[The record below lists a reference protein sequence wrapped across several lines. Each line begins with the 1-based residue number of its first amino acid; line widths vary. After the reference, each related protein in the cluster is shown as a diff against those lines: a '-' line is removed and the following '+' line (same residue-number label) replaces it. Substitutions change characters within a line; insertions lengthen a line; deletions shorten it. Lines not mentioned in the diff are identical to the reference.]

1 MVARKICFGLTAGRR
16 AGSTALKKQTDQ
28 SDRTDMTNQIAKI
41 AIALCMLLVPGA
53 VQAQKLVIAWTA
65 VSAFNSPFWV
75 MNDAGFY
82 KEEGL
87 DVDTI
92 YIASSP
98 IAAKAMLAGEIVISA
113 QNSQVIADAGLHGAD
128 LVAIGAT
135 VNIVPFYVMA
145 TPEIKSVMDLKGKV
159 VGVSRFGAATDFGM
173 RMFLGKYGLEA
184 HKDVTFIQ
192 IGGMPEIAAAL
203 SKRIIAAAP
212 MSYPMVYVAEQGGA
226 KVLANLV
233 KDEIPFVHLT
243 LTTTKRFLKEKRP
256 QAKAFLRA
264 YGKATHFIY
273 SRPAE
278 TRSIF
283 AKYTK
288 INDQRILDGSLKYGH
303 EFMEKV
309 PFVKAAGF
317 QVTLDEIAR
326 TNPKAKQA
334 KPQQFF
340 DNSLVQELVDEGF
353 FTKVWGKNPL

>member
-1 MVARKICFGLTAGRR
+1 MKKAIFFALVFTSILLGNR
-16 AGSTALKKQTDQ
+16 ADAE
-28 SDRTDMTNQIAKI
+28 
-41 AIALCMLLVPGA
+41 
-53 VQAQKLVIAWTA
+53 KLVIAWTA

-92 YIASSP
+92 YIPSSP
-98 IAAKAMLAGEIVISA
+98 IAAKATLAGETVISA
-113 QNSQVIADAGLHGAD
+113 QNSQVIADSGLQGAD

-145 TPEIKSVMDLKGKV
+145 APEIRTIADLKGKT

-173 RMFLGKYGLEA
+173 RMFLAKYGLAA
-184 HKDVTFIQ
+184 HRDVAFIQ
-192 IGGMPEIAAAL
+192 IGGMPEIATAL
-203 SKRIIAAAP
+203 SKKIIAAAP

-226 KVLANLV
+226 RILANLA

-243 LTTTKRFLKEKRP
+243 LTTTKRFLKDKRP
-256 QAKAFLRA
+256 QVKAFLRA
-264 YGKATHFIY
+264 YGKAVHFLFT
-273 SRPAE
+273 RKAE
-278 TRSIF
+278 SLAIF

-288 INDQRILDGSLKYGH
+288 IKDQKMLEGSLKYGY

-309 PFVKAAGF
+309 PFVKRAGF

-334 KPQQFF
+334 KPEQFF
-340 DNSLVQELVDEGF
+340 DNSLIQELVDEGF
-353 FTKVWGKNPL
+353 FAKLWGRNP

>member
-1 MVARKICFGLTAGRR
+1 VGIMKKAIFFALVFTSILLGNR
-16 AGSTALKKQTDQ
+16 ADAE
-28 SDRTDMTNQIAKI
+28 
-41 AIALCMLLVPGA
+41 
-53 VQAQKLVIAWTA
+53 KLVIAWTA

-92 YIASSP
+92 YIPSSP
-98 IAAKAMLAGEIVISA
+98 IAAKATLAGETVISA
-113 QNSQVIADAGLHGAD
+113 QNSQVIADSGLQGAD

-145 TPEIKSVMDLKGKV
+145 APEIRSIADLKGKT

-173 RMFLGKYGLEA
+173 RMFLAKYGLAA
-184 HKDVTFIQ
+184 HRDVAFIQ
-192 IGGMPEIAAAL
+192 IGGMPEIATAL
-203 SKRIIAAAP
+203 SKKIIAAAP
-212 MSYPMVYVAEQGGA
+212 MSYTMVYVAEQEGA
-226 KVLANLV
+226 KILANLA

-243 LTTTKRFLKEKRP
+243 LTTTKRFLKDKRP
-256 QAKAFLRA
+256 QVKAFLRA
-264 YGKATHFIY
+264 YGKAVHFLFT
-273 SRPAE
+273 RKAE
-278 TRSIF
+278 SLAIF

-288 INDQRILDGSLKYGH
+288 IKDQKMLEGSLKYGY

-309 PFVKAAGF
+309 PFVKRAGF

-334 KPQQFF
+334 KPEQFF
-340 DNSLVQELVDEGF
+340 DNSLIQELVDEGF
-353 FTKVWGKNPL
+353 FAKLWGRNP

>member
-1 MVARKICFGLTAGRR
+1 MIA
-16 AGSTALKKQTDQ
+16 ALLWPA
-28 SDRTDMTNQIAKI
+28 MAC
-41 AIALCMLLVPGA
+41 AE
-53 VQAQKLVIAWTA
+53 KLVIAWTA

-75 MNDAGFY
+75 MHDRGFY
-82 KEEGL
+82 KEEGM

-98 IAAKAMLAGEIVISA
+98 IAAKATLAGEVVISA
-113 QNSQVIADAGLHGAD
+113 QNSQVIADSGLQGAD
-128 LVAIGAT
+128 LIAIGAT
-135 VNIVPFYVMA
+135 VNIVPFYIMA
-145 TPEIKSVMDLKGKV
+145 WPEITTVAALKGKT

-173 RMFLGKYGLEA
+173 RMFLAKQGLEA
-184 HKDVTFIQ
+184 HKDVAFIQ

-226 KVLANLV
+226 KVLANLA

-243 LTTTKRFLKEKRP
+243 LTTTKRFLKERRP

-264 YGKATHFIY
+264 YGKAVHFIY
-273 SRPAE
+273 TRPNE

-288 INDQRILDGSLKYGH
+288 INDPKILDGSLKYGY

-309 PFVKAAGF
+309 PYVKAAGF

-326 TNPKAKQA
+326 SNPKAKQA

-340 DNSLVQELVDEGF
+340 DNSLVQELADEGF
-353 FTKVWGKNPL
+353 FSKLWGKNPK

>member
-1 MVARKICFGLTAGRR
+1 MKKALLAFGCIIAASFAFTSPATAE
-16 AGSTALKKQTDQ
+16 
-28 SDRTDMTNQIAKI
+28 
-41 AIALCMLLVPGA
+41 
-53 VQAQKLVIAWTA
+53 KLVIAWTA

-82 KEEGL
+82 KEEGM

-98 IAAKAMLAGEIVISA
+98 IAAKATLAGGTVISA
-113 QNSQVIADAGLHGAD
+113 QNSQVIADSGLQGAD

-145 TPEIKSVMDLKGKV
+145 APEIRSIADLKGKT

-173 RMFLGKYGLEA
+173 RMFLAKHGLAA
-184 HKDVTFIQ
+184 HRDVAFIQ
-192 IGGMPEIAAAL
+192 IGGMPEIATAL
-203 SKRIIAAAP
+203 SKKIIAAAP

-226 KVLANLV
+226 KVLANLA

-256 QAKAFLRA
+256 LVKAFLRA
-264 YGKATHFIY
+264 YGKAVHFLY
-273 SRPAE
+273 
-278 TRSIF
+278 TRQPESLAIF

-288 INDQRILDGSLKYGH
+288 IKDQKMLEGSLKYGY

-309 PFVKAAGF
+309 PFVKRAGF

-326 TNPKAKQA
+326 SNPKAKLA
-334 KPQQFF
+334 KPEQFF
-340 DNSLVQELVDEGF
+340 DNSIIQELVDEGF
-353 FTKVWGKNPL
+353 FAKLWGRNP

>member
-1 MVARKICFGLTAGRR
+1 MK
-16 AGSTALKKQTDQ
+16 
-28 SDRTDMTNQIAKI
+28 N
-41 AIALCMLLVPGA
+41 LLLAFHFMFAATFVLSAP
-53 VQAQKLVIAWTA
+53 VSAQKLVIAWTA
-65 VSAFNSPFWV
+65 VSAFNSPFWI

-98 IAAKAMLAGEIVISA
+98 IAAKATLAGEIVISA
-113 QNSQVIADAGLHGAD
+113 QNSQVIADSGLQGAD

-145 TPEIKSVMDLKGKV
+145 APEIKTVADLRGKTI
-159 VGVSRFGAATDFGM
+159 GVSRFGAATDFGM
-173 RMFLGKYGLEA
+173 RMFLNKHGLEA
-184 HKDVTFIQ
+184 HKDVAFIQ

-203 SKRIIAAAP
+203 SKKMIAAAP
-212 MSYPMVYVAEQGGA
+212 MSYPMVYIAEQGGA
-226 KVLANLV
+226 KVLANLA

-243 LTTTKRFLKEKRP
+243 LTTTKRFVKEKRP
-256 QAKAFLRA
+256 VAKAFLRA
-264 YGKATHFIY
+264 YSKAVHFIY
-273 SRPAE
+273 NRPAE
-278 TRSIF
+278 TKAIF

-288 INDQRILDGSLKYGH
+288 IRDPKILDGSLKYGY

-326 TNPKAKQA
+326 ANPKAKQA

-340 DNSLVQELVDEGF
+340 DNSITQELVDEGF
-353 FTKVWGKNPL
+353 FAKLWGKNP

>member
-1 MVARKICFGLTAGRR
+1 MKRTLLTFHSILIVILICAP
-16 AGSTALKKQTDQ
+16 AA
-28 SDRTDMTNQIAKI
+28 M
-41 AIALCMLLVPGA
+41 
-53 VQAQKLVIAWTA
+53 AQKLVIAWTA

-87 DVDTI
+87 DVDTM

-98 IAAKAMLAGEIVISA
+98 VAAKATLAGEVVISA
-113 QNSQVIADAGLHGAD
+113 QNSQVIADSGLQGAD

-145 TPEIKSVMDLKGKV
+145 TPEINNVADLKGKTI
-159 VGVSRFGAATDFGM
+159 GVSRFGAATDFGM
-173 RMFLGKYGLEA
+173 RMFLAKHGLAA
-184 HKDVTFIQ
+184 HKDVAFIQ

-203 SKRIIAAAP
+203 SKKIIAAAP
-212 MSYPMVYVAEQGGA
+212 MSYPMVYVAQQGGA
-226 KVLANLV
+226 KVLANLA

-264 YGKATHFIY
+264 YGKAVHFLY
-273 SRPAE
+273 TRQAE
-278 TRSIF
+278 SLAIF

-288 INDQRILDGSLKYGH
+288 IKDQKMLEGSLKYGY

-309 PFVKAAGF
+309 PFVKRAGF
-317 QVTLDEIAR
+317 QVTLDEIGR

-334 KPQQFF
+334 KPEQFF
-340 DNSLVQELVDEGF
+340 DNSLVQELVDDGF
-353 FTKVWGKNPL
+353 FAKLWGKNP

>member
-1 MVARKICFGLTAGRR
+1 MKKAIFFALVFTSILLGNR
-16 AGSTALKKQTDQ
+16 ADAE
-28 SDRTDMTNQIAKI
+28 
-41 AIALCMLLVPGA
+41 
-53 VQAQKLVIAWTA
+53 KLVIAWTA

-92 YIASSP
+92 YIPSSP
-98 IAAKAMLAGEIVISA
+98 IAAKATLAGETVISA
-113 QNSQVIADAGLHGAD
+113 QNSQVIADSGLQGAD

-145 TPEIKSVMDLKGKV
+145 APEIRSIADLKGKT

-173 RMFLGKYGLEA
+173 RMFLAKYGLAA
-184 HKDVTFIQ
+184 HRDVAFIQ
-192 IGGMPEIAAAL
+192 IGGMPEIATAL
-203 SKRIIAAAP
+203 SKKIIAAAP

-226 KVLANLV
+226 KILANLAR
-233 KDEIPFVHLT
+233 DEIPFVHLT
-243 LTTTKRFLKEKRP
+243 LTTTKRFLKDKRP
-256 QAKAFLRA
+256 QVKAFLRA
-264 YGKATHFIY
+264 YGKAVHFLFT
-273 SRPAE
+273 RKAE
-278 TRSIF
+278 SLAIF

-288 INDQRILDGSLKYGH
+288 IKDQKMLEGSLKYGY

-309 PFVKAAGF
+309 PFVKRAGF

-334 KPQQFF
+334 KPEQFF
-340 DNSLVQELVDEGF
+340 DNSLIQELVDEGF
-353 FTKVWGKNPL
+353 FAKLWGRNP

>member
-1 MVARKICFGLTAGRR
+1 MKKAIFFALVFTSILLGNR
-16 AGSTALKKQTDQ
+16 ADAE
-28 SDRTDMTNQIAKI
+28 
-41 AIALCMLLVPGA
+41 
-53 VQAQKLVIAWTA
+53 KLVIAWTA

-92 YIASSP
+92 YIPSSP
-98 IAAKAMLAGEIVISA
+98 IAAKATLAGETVISA
-113 QNSQVIADAGLHGAD
+113 QNSQVIADSGLQGAD

-145 TPEIKSVMDLKGKV
+145 APEIRTIADLKGKT

-173 RMFLGKYGLEA
+173 RMFLAKYGLAA
-184 HKDVTFIQ
+184 HRDVAFIQ
-192 IGGMPEIAAAL
+192 IGGMPEIATAL
-203 SKRIIAAAP
+203 SKKIIAAAP

-226 KVLANLV
+226 KILANLAR
-233 KDEIPFVHLT
+233 DEIPFVHLT
-243 LTTTKRFLKEKRP
+243 LTTTKRFLKDKRP
-256 QAKAFLRA
+256 QVKAFLRA
-264 YGKATHFIY
+264 YGKAVHFLFT
-273 SRPAE
+273 RKAE
-278 TRSIF
+278 SLAIF

-288 INDQRILDGSLKYGH
+288 IKDQKMLEGSLKYGY

-309 PFVKAAGF
+309 PFVKSAGF

-334 KPQQFF
+334 KPEQFF
-340 DNSLVQELVDEGF
+340 DNSLIQELVDEGF
-353 FTKVWGKNPL
+353 FAKLWGRNP

>member
-1 MVARKICFGLTAGRR
+1 MKKAIFFALVFTSIVLGNR
-16 AGSTALKKQTDQ
+16 ADAE
-28 SDRTDMTNQIAKI
+28 
-41 AIALCMLLVPGA
+41 
-53 VQAQKLVIAWTA
+53 KLVIAWTA

-92 YIASSP
+92 YIPSSP
-98 IAAKAMLAGEIVISA
+98 IAAKATLAGETVISA
-113 QNSQVIADAGLHGAD
+113 QNSQVIADSGLQGAD

-145 TPEIKSVMDLKGKV
+145 APEIRSIADLKGKT

-173 RMFLGKYGLEA
+173 RMFLAKYGLAA
-184 HKDVTFIQ
+184 HRDVAFIQ
-192 IGGMPEIAAAL
+192 IGGMPEIATAL
-203 SKRIIAAAP
+203 SKKIIAAAP

-226 KVLANLV
+226 KILANLA

-243 LTTTKRFLKEKRP
+243 LTTTKRFLKDKRP
-256 QAKAFLRA
+256 QVKAFLRA
-264 YGKATHFIY
+264 YGKAVHFLFT
-273 SRPAE
+273 RKAE
-278 TRSIF
+278 SLAIF

-288 INDQRILDGSLKYGH
+288 IKDQKMLEGSLKYGY
-303 EFMEKV
+303 EFTEKV
-309 PFVKAAGF
+309 PFVKRAGF

-334 KPQQFF
+334 KPEQFF
-340 DNSLVQELVDEGF
+340 DNSIIQELVDEGF
-353 FTKVWGKNPL
+353 FAKLWGRNP

>member
-1 MVARKICFGLTAGRR
+1 MKKAIFFALVFTSILLGNR
-16 AGSTALKKQTDQ
+16 ADAE
-28 SDRTDMTNQIAKI
+28 
-41 AIALCMLLVPGA
+41 
-53 VQAQKLVIAWTA
+53 KLVIAWTA

-92 YIASSP
+92 YIPSSP
-98 IAAKAMLAGEIVISA
+98 IAAKATLAGETVISA
-113 QNSQVIADAGLHGAD
+113 QNSQVIADSGLQGAD

-145 TPEIKSVMDLKGKV
+145 APEIRTIADLKGKT

-173 RMFLGKYGLEA
+173 RMFLAKHGLTA
-184 HKDVTFIQ
+184 HRDVAFIQ
-192 IGGMPEIAAAL
+192 IGGMPEIATAL
-203 SKRIIAAAP
+203 SKKIIAAAP
-212 MSYPMVYVAEQGGA
+212 MSYPMVYVAEQNGA
-226 KVLANLV
+226 KVLANLA

-243 LTTTKRFLKEKRP
+243 LTTTKRFLKDKRP
-256 QAKAFLRA
+256 QVKAFLRA
-264 YGKATHFIY
+264 YGKAMHFLY
-273 SRPAE
+273 NRQSESLA
-278 TRSIF
+278 IF

-288 INDQRILDGSLKYGH
+288 IKDQKMLEGSLKYGY

-309 PFVKAAGF
+309 PFVKRAGF

-334 KPQQFF
+334 KPEQFF
-340 DNSLVQELVDEGF
+340 DNSVVQELVDEGF
-353 FTKVWGKNPL
+353 FAKLWGRNP

>member
-1 MVARKICFGLTAGRR
+1 MKKAIFFALVFTSILLGNR
-16 AGSTALKKQTDQ
+16 ADAE
-28 SDRTDMTNQIAKI
+28 
-41 AIALCMLLVPGA
+41 
-53 VQAQKLVIAWTA
+53 KLVIAWTA

-92 YIASSP
+92 YIPSSP
-98 IAAKAMLAGEIVISA
+98 IAAKATLAGETVISA
-113 QNSQVIADAGLHGAD
+113 QNSQVIADSGLQGAD

-145 TPEIKSVMDLKGKV
+145 APEIRSIADLKGKT

-173 RMFLGKYGLEA
+173 RMFLAKYGLAA
-184 HKDVTFIQ
+184 HRDVAFIQ
-192 IGGMPEIAAAL
+192 IGGMPEIATAL
-203 SKRIIAAAP
+203 SKKIIAAAP

-226 KVLANLV
+226 KILANLAR
-233 KDEIPFVHLT
+233 DEVPFVHLT
-243 LTTTKRFLKEKRP
+243 LTTTKRFLKDKRP
-256 QAKAFLRA
+256 QVKAFLRA
-264 YGKATHFIY
+264 YGKAVHFLFT
-273 SRPAE
+273 RKAE
-278 TRSIF
+278 SLAIF

-288 INDQRILDGSLKYGH
+288 IKDQKMLEGSLKYGY

-309 PFVKAAGF
+309 PFVKRAGF

-334 KPQQFF
+334 KPEQFF
-340 DNSLVQELVDEGF
+340 DNSLIQELVDEGF
-353 FTKVWGKNPL
+353 FAKLWGRNP

>member
-1 MVARKICFGLTAGRR
+1 MKKAIFFALVFTSILLGNR
-16 AGSTALKKQTDQ
+16 ADAE
-28 SDRTDMTNQIAKI
+28 
-41 AIALCMLLVPGA
+41 
-53 VQAQKLVIAWTA
+53 KLVIAWTA

-98 IAAKAMLAGEIVISA
+98 IAAKATLAGETVISA
-113 QNSQVIADAGLHGAD
+113 QNSQVIADSGLQGAD

-145 TPEIKSVMDLKGKV
+145 APEIRSIADLKGKT

-173 RMFLGKYGLEA
+173 RMFLAKYGLAA
-184 HKDVTFIQ
+184 HRDVAFIQ
-192 IGGMPEIAAAL
+192 IGGMPEIATAL
-203 SKRIIAAAP
+203 SKKIIAAAP

-226 KVLANLV
+226 RILANLA

-243 LTTTKRFLKEKRP
+243 LTTTKRFLKDKRP
-256 QAKAFLRA
+256 QVKAFLRA
-264 YGKATHFIY
+264 YGKAVHFLFT
-273 SRPAE
+273 RKAE
-278 TRSIF
+278 SLAIF

-288 INDQRILDGSLKYGH
+288 IKDQKMLEGSLKYGY

-309 PFVKAAGF
+309 PFVKRAGF

-334 KPQQFF
+334 KPEQFF
-340 DNSLVQELVDEGF
+340 DNSLIQELVDEGF
-353 FTKVWGKNPL
+353 FAKLWGRNP